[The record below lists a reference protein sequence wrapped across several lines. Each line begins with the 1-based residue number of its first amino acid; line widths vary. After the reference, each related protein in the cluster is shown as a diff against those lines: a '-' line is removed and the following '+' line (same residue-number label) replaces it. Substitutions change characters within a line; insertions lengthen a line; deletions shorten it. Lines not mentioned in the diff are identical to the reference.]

1 MGENMSASIQGMI
14 ESIATGILEEISAA
28 GKYPEEWDL
37 DLLQQRMNE
46 AFFLQAPLDKEKI
59 LKMEKQEV
67 EAYLHEIALNRYHQR
82 EAELGAEQFHEIER
96 LILLKNVDIKWM
108 EHLDAMDQ
116 LRQGIN
122 LRAYAQ
128 RNPVDEYKNEAFD
141 MFQQMIAE
149 IQYETIRLIFRVTIV
164 EKPQERTDILNASHG
179 DEEAVKKPKVNKEKI
194 GRNDLCPCGSGKK
207 YKHCCG
213 R

>member
-1 MGENMSASIQGMI
+1 
-14 ESIATGILEEISAA
+14 
-28 GKYPEEWDL
+28 
-37 DLLQQRMNE
+37 MNE
-46 AFFLQAPLDKEKI
+46 AFALPEPLDRDAI
-59 LKMEKQEV
+59 LKMEKDEV
-67 EAYLHEIALNRYHQR
+67 ATYLRELALNRYQQR
-82 EAELGAEQFHEIER
+82 EAELGSEQFHEIER
-96 LILLKNVDIKWM
+96 LILLKNVDLKWM

-141 MFQQMIAE
+141 MFQQMISE
-149 IQYETIRLIFRVTIV
+149 IQYETIRLMYRVTIV
-164 EKPQERTDILNASHG
+164 EKPKEPTERTDILNASHG
-179 DEEAVKKPKVNKEKI
+179 EEAAVKQPKVNKEKV

-213 R
+213 K